1 MTENRKVY
9 VSTQEGH
16 LAGLGEEGMVQES
29 QRGTVR
35 RQIAE
40 NEMR

>member
-29 QRGTVR
+29 QRGTVM